1 MAKVI
6 FDFKNGET
14 QRQNPLTESL
24 NSFTV
29 TLFLIEQYD
38 KYEKLVWHCVEKL
51 INDKKL
57 DK

>member
-1 MAKVI
+1 MANVI
-6 FDFKNGET
+6 SDFKNGET

-24 NSFTV
+24 NSV
-29 TLFLIEQYD
+29 MVALFLVEQYD